1 MKLQGN
7 LKWFIQF
14 IFAFMFQIDLWV
26 FFNSQL
32 LIPQNLKKVDNS
44 VCDIFMR
51 DKNKFYIIDYQYEMR
66 IIGIRYLN
74 KIRKKY

>member
-14 IFAFMFQIDLWV
+14 IFAFMFQIDLWF

-66 IIGIRYLN
+66 IIGIRLLN